1 MNTIIRKLHRGQRG
15 MTGLETAIILIA
27 FVTVAS
33 VLAYSVLSAG
43 IFSAERGKAT
53 VYSGLESVQ
62 ATMELQGSVLGLST
76 DGEKAIL
83 TTGTP
88 STDEIDYV
96 ADTTGIA
103 GNSITTA
110 YIDPALADQP
120 LTVTVTGTDIVVSL
134 ATNSV
139 PAITSTADLVIAAIN
154 AHPAAS
160 ALVDASSVETGVM
173 VAMGATPLAGGIDS
187 SLTDVQ
193 FNVGLTIQGGDKVDM
208 SAVVVN
214 YFDKDMHDENLTW
227 VGAISGGSDERGSP
241 ALLEEDEIFVVSVAI
256 PGEAALGAYD
266 NFTLQVIPPTGAT
279 ITLQR
284 TLPGGISQ
292 VMNLQ

>member
-1 MNTIIRKLHRGQRG
+1 MNRILRKLHRGQRG

-62 ATMELQGSVLGLST
+62 ATMEVQGSVLGLSD
-76 DGEKAIL
+76 DGVKATL
-83 TTGTP
+83 TTGVTG
-88 STDEIDYV
+88 TDEIVYE
-96 ADTTGIA
+96 ADTTGVA
-103 GNSITTA
+103 GNSITIEYVDA
-110 YIDPALADQP
+110 SANSELAVSVD
-120 LTVTVTGTDIVVSL
+120 GTDITVEL
-134 ATNSV
+134 EDTGGT
-139 PAITSTADLVIAAIN
+139 IDSTAAQVAAAIN
-154 AHPAAS
+154 AHSTAG
-160 ALVDASSVETGVM
+160 ALVDATSTDSGLFVILGPTN
-173 VAMGATPLAGGIDS
+173 LAGGVDS
-187 SLTDVQ
+187 TLTDVQ